1 MFICFWDRVRAV
13 QRYLLQAHRKER
25 FEAAER
31 GSVTVLGDCV
41 GLIEPQD
48 IVSEAAH
55 SREDAGIVSDA

>member
-1 MFICFWDRVRAV
+1 MGTRAV
-13 QRYLLQAHRKER
+13 QRYLLQAHRKEG

-31 GSVTVLGDCV
+31 GRVTVLGDCV

-55 SREDAGIVSDA
+55 FREDAGIFSDA